1 MDKIRH
7 KGPGMDADGQP
18 VIPPMGFDPAL
29 CRDSWARFHPE
40 SLPDEEKVQL
50 IAKTLSTIQS
60 EDAKRKVEA
69 EIEKLHGGG
78 RPRAL

>member
-1 MDKIRH
+1 MDKMGHREV
-7 KGPGMDADGQP
+7 GMDADHQP

-29 CRDSWARFHPE
+29 CHDSWARFHPE
-40 SLPDEEKVQL
+40 SLPDEEKVRL
-50 IAKTLSTIQS
+50 IAKTLSTIKS
-60 EDAKRKVEA
+60 EDAKQKVEA